1 MTFLPQSQVRRW
13 TLTAAQCYQIGCN
26 CEKCYLPQ
34 ILETK
39 CLMKKTVIKLV
50 KEFGAPDI
58 EKIKQ
63 EQQQGYTKY

>member
-1 MTFLPQSQVRRW
+1 MFLPQFQVRRW

-26 CEKCYLPQ
+26 CEKCYLPE

-39 CLMKKTVIKLV
+39 CEMKKTVIKLV

-63 EQQQGYTKY
+63 EQQEGFTKY